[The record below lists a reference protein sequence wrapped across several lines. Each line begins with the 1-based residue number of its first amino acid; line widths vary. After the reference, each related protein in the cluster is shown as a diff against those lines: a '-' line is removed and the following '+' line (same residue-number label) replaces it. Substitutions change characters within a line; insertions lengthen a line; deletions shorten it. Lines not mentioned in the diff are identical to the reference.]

1 MLLPDATEITDPSA
15 ICSVRLPPAG
25 TSTVSLICTASPRF
39 STRPRSVHDPLTTT
53 TVPAGVAAAA
63 PAQSIRPSIANSTP
77 TNLRPM
83 ILDPGAADPRSRTI
97 KQFIYSLIDLC
108 KILLGSPVA
117 IAHFSALDGFSAWVR
132 ALGRLSTPRA
142 AQPTCAP

>member
-1 MLLPDATEITDPSA
+1 ML
-15 ICSVRLPPAG
+15 
-25 TSTVSLICTASPRF
+25 
-39 STRPRSVHDPLTTT
+39 
-53 TVPAGVAAAA
+53 
-63 PAQSIRPSIANSTP
+63 
-77 TNLRPM
+77 
-83 ILDPGAADPRSRTI
+83 LDPGAADPRSRTI

-142 AQPTCAP
+142 VDGKTAFLTVARSRPASRRGGFREFEPSRAARQRW